1 MRHCSGIPTNP
12 LKPLPASALV
22 CALVRAGVLA
32 SVDAM
37 PATAALAASIR
48 TIVPEAHAT
57 PAARDIL
64 YLAQATDD
72 GYGTVPHLRPRP
84 ETPVN
89 RTQGTG
95 TTTGAPGAGNV
106 VPRTP
111 VQAPPPPPPK
121 DSRDSSR

>member
-1 MRHCSGIPTNP
+1 MRHCSGIPT
-12 LKPLPASALV
+12 KPLPASALV

-32 SVDAM
+32 SAVAL
-37 PATAALAASIR
+37 PATAAIAASIHTLVSTAR
-48 TIVPEAHAT
+48 AAPE
-57 PAARDIL
+57 ARDIL

-72 GYGTVPHLRPRP
+72 GYATVPNLRPRP

-95 TTTGAPGAGNV
+95 TTTGTQGAGIV
-106 VPRTP
+106 APRTP
-111 VQAPPPPPPK
+111 TPAPPPPAPK